1 MCYGKQA
8 RANYFAVRD
17 VSAFE
22 AWCTSLGMRVH
33 SNPHQNPGL
42 VSVFFENGVP
52 MDTRDTTGKYHEL
65 DFFQELAPHLAD
77 NQVAIILEVGIE
89 DDYLCAYGVAM
100 NADGEMREITLESI
114 YELAQEIAPT
124 QAEIIRAEY

>member
-1 MCYGKQA
+1 
-8 RANYFAVRD
+8 
-17 VSAFE
+17 
-22 AWCTSLGMRVH
+22 
-33 SNPHQNPGL
+33 
-42 VSVFFENGVP
+42 